1 MLPEL
6 YVALAHAEY
15 ANFEDLLV
23 CVHWGFAIPTW
34 NFELSMLANDFLD
47 KRLVNYVII
56 LVARLAAWYGRE
68 LVRLLCICRA
78 LAP

>member
-6 YVALAHAEY
+6 YVALLHPYY

-23 CVHWGFAIPTW
+23 CLHWDFVIPTW
-34 NFELSMLANDFLD
+34 NFELSVLVNDFLD

-56 LVARLAAWYGRE
+56 LVARLTAWCGGE
-68 LVRLLCICRA
+68 LVHLLCIYRA
-78 LAP
+78 LVS